1 MNIFKKAYCRIF
13 QFAMRTAI
21 PFLPYRKPE
30 ILKSVSEIADIL
42 ERKNCGRV
50 LVVTTPTVSKH
61 EITKKFISSLKDAVV
76 FDKTRPD
83 PDAEAVETALEIY
96 LKNSCN
102 AIVAIGGGSA
112 LDLAKACGARVVRP
126 EKSVKKLRGL
136 LRVRKKLPLLFA
148 VPTTAGSGSETTLAA
163 VIRDSDTQAK
173 YAINDFSLIPDY
185 AVLDYAFTLGISA
198 RLTAQTGMDA
208 LTHAVEAFIGR
219 STTRETRRYA
229 LQAVKLINTNLKKC
243 YDEPENESARKNML
257 YASHYAGIA
266 FTKSYVGYV
275 HAAAHALGGKYGI
288 SHGLANAVILPKV
301 LSSYGK
307 KASKKLAYLARE
319 CDIADVSDKDCYAAE
334 KFIGRIRELNEG
346 MNIPDG
352 FKEIR
357 AEDIPLLAERA
368 YSESN
373 PLYPVP
379 ELWDKKRFEQIFKE
393 LMR

>member
-13 QFAMRTAI
+13 QCAMRLAI
-21 PFLPYRKPE
+21 PFLPYRKPK
-30 ILKSVSEIADIL
+30 ILKSVFEIKEIL
-42 ERKNCGRV
+42 ERNNCGRV
-50 LVVTTPTVSKH
+50 FIVTTPTVSKH
-61 EITKKFISSLKDAVV
+61 EITQKFILSLPDAVV
-76 FDKTRPD
+76 FDKATPD
-83 PDAEAVETALEIY
+83 PDIDAVETALEIY
-96 LKNSCN
+96 RKNGCD

-112 LDLAKACGARVVRP
+112 LDLAKACGARVARP
-126 EKSVKKLRGL
+126 EKSVKQLCGL
-136 LRVRKKLPLLFA
+136 LRVRKKLPLFFA
-148 VPTTAGSGSETTLAA
+148 VPTTAGSGSESTLAA
-163 VIRDSDTQAK
+163 VIRDNCTQGK

-185 AVLDYAFTLGISA
+185 AVLDYAFTLGIGA
-198 RLTAQTGMDA
+198 QLTAQTGMDA

-229 LQAVKLINTNLKKC
+229 LEAVKLIDTNLKKC
-243 YDEPENESARKNML
+243 YDEPENETARKNML

-275 HAAAHALGGKYGI
+275 HALAHALGGKYGI
-288 SHGLANAVILPKV
+288 SHGLANAVLLPKV
-301 LSSYGK
+301 LISYGK
-307 KASKKLAYLARE
+307 KANKKLAYLARE

-334 KFIGRIRELNEG
+334 KFIGRIRELNES

>member
-1 MNIFKKAYCRIF
+1 
-13 QFAMRTAI
+13 MRLAI
-21 PFLPYRKPE
+21 PFLPYRKPK
-30 ILKSVSEIADIL
+30 ILKSVFEIKEIL
-42 ERKNCGRV
+42 ERNNCGRV
-50 LVVTTPTVSKH
+50 FIVTTPTVSKH
-61 EITKKFISSLKDAVV
+61 EITQKFILSLPDAVV
-76 FDKTRPD
+76 FDKATPD
-83 PDAEAVETALEIY
+83 PDIDAVETALEIY
-96 LKNSCN
+96 RKNGCD

-126 EKSVKKLRGL
+126 EKSVENLCGL
-136 LRVRKKLPLLFA
+136 LRVRKKLPPFFA

-163 VIRDSDTQAK
+163 VIRDNCTQVK

-185 AVLDYAFTLGISA
+185 AVLDYAFTLGVSA

-229 LQAVKLINTNLKKC
+229 LEAVKLIDTNLKKC
-243 YDEPENESARKNML
+243 YDEPENETARKNML

-275 HAAAHALGGKYGI
+275 HALAHALGGKYGI
-288 SHGLANAVILPKV
+288 SHGLANAVLLPKV
-301 LSSYGK
+301 LISYGK
-307 KASKKLAYLARE
+307 KANKKLAYLARE

-334 KFIGRIRELNEG
+334 KFIGRIRELNES